1 MKEVNALTPAEVAGI
16 LRITKNTVYELIKR
30 GELPAYRV
38 GRKIRVDINDVEK
51 YKKRGR
57 KLDVVNDVNILLP
70 DDKNQVVS
78 IQQEDLLNLREAQ
91 SPAQGLVI
99 CGQDVLLDILT
110 RRFEQLSGGIRA
122 FRHYVG
128 SFAGLLNLYQGKA
141 QMAAIH
147 LWDGDQDIY
156 NIPYVRRLLPGMQ
169 AIVVH
174 LACRMQGFY
183 VAGGNPKGINDWR
196 DLTGPGVVFVNREK
210 GCGTRVLLDETLRLL
225 KIDRRHITGYDTE
238 ENSHLAVASA
248 VSRGEADVGL
258 GCEKASL
265 QVKGIDFIPLKKE
278 RYDLVIKKEDLEKP
292 MFSLVVKIIQSAEFK
307 LELQGLGDYD
317 IEETG
322 AVTEV

>member
-1 MKEVNALTPAEVAGI
+1 MKEDNTLTPAEVAGI

-38 GRKIRVDINDVEK
+38 GRKIRVDSNDVES

-57 KLDVVNDVNILLP
+57 KPDAANDVNMFLP
-70 DDKNQVVS
+70 ANKELVNTV
-78 IQQEDLLNLREAQ
+78 QQDLLNQREPQ
-91 SPAQGLVI
+91 SFAHGLVI
-99 CGQDVLLDILT
+99 CGQDVMLDILT
-110 RRFEQLSGGIRA
+110 RQLEKLAGETRA
-122 FRHYVG
+122 FRHQVG
-128 SFAGLLNLYQGKA
+128 SFAGLLSLYQGKA

-183 VAGGNPKGINDWR
+183 VAGGNPKGIKDWR
-196 DLTGPGVVFVNREK
+196 DLTRPGVVLVNREK
-210 GCGTRVLLDETLRLL
+210 GCGTRVLLDEMLRLL
-225 KIDRRHITGYDTE
+225 KIDRRHIAGYDNE
-238 ENSHLAVASA
+238 KNSHLAVASA
-248 VSRGEADVGL
+248 VSRGEADVAL

-278 RYDLVIKKEDLEKP
+278 RYELVIKKEDLDKP
-292 MFSLVVKIIQSAEFK
+292 LFLLTVKIIQSAEFK
-307 LELQGLGDYD
+307 LDLQGLGDYD

-322 AVTEV
+322 AITEV